1 MFVVVFVIV
10 VHSFLLFYI
19 YVCIYVS
26 ARDCMYMYICVREC
40 MYMSRQNKKKKKNNN
55 NNNNNNKY
63 T

>member
-10 VHSFLLFYI
+10 VHSFLLLYI

-40 MYMSRQNKKKKKNNN
+40 MYMSRQNKKKEINKKINIHR
-55 NNNNNNKY
+55 Y
-63 T
+63 I